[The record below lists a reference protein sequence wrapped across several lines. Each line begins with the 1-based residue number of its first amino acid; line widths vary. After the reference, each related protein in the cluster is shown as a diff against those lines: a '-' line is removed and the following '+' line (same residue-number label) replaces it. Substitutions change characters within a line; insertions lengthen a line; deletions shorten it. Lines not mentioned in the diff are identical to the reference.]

1 MKKLF
6 LSVLGAALLSV
17 SALAQG
23 FEGQVTY
30 NIEVKGEN
38 AALFS
43 AMMPKSMDLFFLG
56 KDAMLRMNGGMT
68 ASIMGDVVTKGAE
81 GITYMVV
88 HAKKTV
94 YRIDP
99 KKDKKEKTE
108 KPTVTVEGTEM
119 VKGYNCTKYR
129 VKFAGDG
136 DREIYQYMWCTTDIK
151 IAKPE
156 MSQGSGSAMF
166 LSEIEGFPVK
176 IDQYI
181 TMKAMGGM
189 TINQEMTL
197 DKISETK
204 PDAGLFEIPKKYKQE
219 EFDESKFGK

>member
-6 LSVLGAALLSV
+6 LSVVGAALLSV
-17 SALAQG
+17 SAFAQG

-30 NIEVKGEN
+30 NVEVKGEN
-38 AALFS
+38 AALFG

-56 KDAMLRMNGGMT
+56 KDVMLRMNGGMT
-68 ASIMGDVVTKGAE
+68 ASVVGDIVTKGAE
-81 GITYMVV
+81 GVTYMVV

-99 KKDKKEKTE
+99 EKNKADKTTM
-108 KPTVTVEGTEM
+108 PTVTKEGTET
-119 VKGYNCTKYR
+119 VKGYACTKYL
-129 VKFAGDG
+129 VKFSGNEDQ
-136 DREIYQYMWCTTDIK
+136 EVYQYMWCTTDIK
-151 IAKPE
+151 IAKPK
-156 MSQGSGSAMF
+156 MQQGSASSMF
-166 LSEIEGFPVK
+166 LAEVEGFPVK

-219 EFDESKFGK
+219 EFDKSKFGK

>member
-6 LSVLGAALLSV
+6 LSVFGAALLSV

-38 AALFS
+38 AALFG
-43 AMMPKSMDLFFLG
+43 AMMPKSMDLSFLG
-56 KDAMLRMNGGMT
+56 KDVMLRMNGGMT
-68 ASIMGDVVTKGAE
+68 AAMVGDIVTKGSE
-81 GITYMVV
+81 GVTYMVV

-99 KKDKKEKTE
+99 KKSKAEKSE
-108 KPTVTVEGTEM
+108 APTVTKEGTEV

-129 VKFAGDG
+129 VQFAGNEKQ
-136 DREIYQYMWCTTDIK
+136 EIYQYMWCTTDIK
-151 IAKPE
+151 IAKPKME
-156 MSQGSGSAMF
+156 QGSGSNMF
-166 LSEIEGFPVK
+166 LTEVEGFPVK

-181 TMKAMGGM
+181 NMKAMGGM

-204 PDAGLFEIPKKYKQE
+204 PDEALFVIPKKYKQE
-219 EFDESKFGK
+219 DFDENTFGK